1 MKFFLFK
8 SVLTLTALLPLR
20 VIHFMGKVVG
30 KLTWLSN
37 SRIRRIAEK
46 NINACFP
53 ELNQQQRCLLV
64 RNILNETGKVILE
77 TGKMWQQDSEKTLDL
92 IQECENEHLIKQA
105 QDQGRGVILAI
116 PHYGSWELVGLYCA
130 KHYAMTSM
138 YAPQADPQIDNLIQ
152 QARQRT
158 GAKLVPTDIK
168 GIRAMSKALKNTEL
182 VAILPDQ
189 SPNENGVFA
198 PFFKQPCYTMTL
210 LPKLAKKTNSIV
222 LFTYAQ
228 RLENSHGFKLI
239 FREASKDLATLEI
252 EQATKQMNLDVEKLI
267 RENPHQYQ
275 WTYKRF
281 KKQPEGCE
289 SIY

>member
-8 SVLTLTALLPLR
+8 SVLIFTALLPLR
-20 VIHFMGKVVG
+20 YIHFMGKIVG

-53 ELNQQQRCLLV
+53 ELNQQQRSLLI

-77 TGKMWQQDSEKTLDL
+77 TGKMWQQDSEKTLSL

-138 YAPQADPQIDNLIQ
+138 YAPQTDPQIDNLIQ

-198 PFFKQPCYTMTL
+198 PFFKHPCYTMTL
-210 LPKLAKKTNSIV
+210 LPKLAKKTNSVV

-228 RLENSHGFKLI
+228 RLENSLGFKLI
-239 FREASKDLATLEI
+239 FRPASEDLATLDI

-267 RENPHQYQ
+267 REKPHQYQ

>member
-8 SVLTLTALLPLR
+8 SILILTASLPLR
-20 VIHFMGKVVG
+20 LIHFLGKVVG

-46 NINACFP
+46 NIQVCFP
-53 ELNQQQRCLLV
+53 ELNKIQQTFLIKK
-64 RNILNETGKVILE
+64 ILNETGKVILE
-77 TGKMWQQDSEKTLDL
+77 TGKMWQQGADKTLSL

-130 KHYAMTSM
+130 RHYAMTSM
-138 YAPQADPQIDNLIQ
+138 YAPQEDPQVDNLIQ

-189 SPNENGVFA
+189 SPDENGVFA
-198 PFFKQPCYTMTL
+198 PFFNHPCYTMTL
-210 LPKLAKKTNSIV
+210 LPKLAKKTNSVV

-228 RLENSHGFKLI
+228 RLENGQGFKLI
-239 FREASKDLATLEI
+239 FREASADLAALEL
-252 EQATKQMNLDVEKLI
+252 EQATIQMNLDVEKLI

-281 KKQPEGCE
+281 KKQPEGCP

>member
-8 SVLTLTALLPLR
+8 SILNITALLPLKFVHR
-20 VIHFMGKVVG
+20 LGRLIGW
-30 KLTWLSN
+30 LTWITN

-46 NINACFP
+46 NIQHCFP
-53 ELNQQQRCLLV
+53 DLKLQQQTELV
-64 RNILNETGKVILE
+64 QKILNETGNVILE
-77 TGKMWQQDSEKTLDL
+77 TGKMWRQNPEQTLDL
-92 IQECENEHLIKQA
+92 VKECENEHLIKQA
-105 QDQGRGVILAI
+105 QQQGRGVILAV

-138 YAPQADPQIDNLIQ
+138 YAPQNDPKADNLIR

-158 GAKLVPTDIK
+158 GAKLVPTDIN
-168 GIRAMSKALKNTEL
+168 GIRAMSKALKKAEL

-189 SPNENGVFA
+189 SPNENGLFV
-198 PFFKQPCYTMTL
+198 PFFKHPCYTMTL
-210 LPKLAKKTNSIV
+210 LPKLAKKTNAVV

-228 RLENSHGFKLI
+228 RLEDSSGFKLI
-239 FREASKDLATLEI
+239 FREASENLATLEI
-252 EQATKQMNLDVEKLI
+252 EQAARQMNVDVEKLI

-281 KKQPEGCE
+281 KKQPEGCG

>member
-8 SVLTLTALLPLR
+8 SILIFTALLPLR
-20 VIHFMGKVVG
+20 QIHFLGKIVG

-53 ELNQQQRCLLV
+53 ELDQAQQTLLI

-77 TGKMWQQDSEKTLDL
+77 TGKMWQQNADKTLNL
-92 IQECENEHLIKQA
+92 IQECENEYLIKQA

-138 YAPQADPQIDNLIQ
+138 YAPQTDLQVDNLIQ

-168 GIRAMSKALKNTEL
+168 GIRAMSKALKNSEL

-189 SPNENGVFA
+189 SPDENGVFA

-210 LPKLAKKTNSIV
+210 LPKLAKKTNSVV

-228 RLENSHGFKLI
+228 RLENSRGFKLI
-239 FREASKDLATLEI
+239 FRQASEDLATLDL

-281 KKQPEGCE
+281 KKQPEGCP